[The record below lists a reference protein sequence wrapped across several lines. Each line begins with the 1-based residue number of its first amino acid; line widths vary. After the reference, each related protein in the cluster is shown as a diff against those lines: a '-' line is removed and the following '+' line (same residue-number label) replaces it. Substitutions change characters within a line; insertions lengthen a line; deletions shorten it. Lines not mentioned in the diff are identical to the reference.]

1 MSLKTKI
8 DETIQNLNENL
19 PIVAANIGLIAM
31 TAAATLGTMPDS
43 GEKRLVLPNQANYI
57 RAVDNTEM
65 NNPIRREKENESA
78 HQIISYGVF
87 QRTPARAGKH

>member
-8 DETIQNLNENL
+8 DETLQNLNESL
-19 PIVAANIGLIAM
+19 PVVAANIGLVAM

-43 GEKRLVLPNQANYI
+43 GEKRLVLPTQANYI
-57 RAVDNTEM
+57 KA
-65 NNPIRREKENESA
+65 
-78 HQIISYGVF
+78 VF